1 MIELNSINLA
11 TEEDRNY
18 EIDKW
23 TSLFKA
29 TTWEDIHMLINDNPT
44 LQSAAETLYQL
55 NMNEQFR
62 ETCDRFIRAEAEHN
76 ALLRINAELTKENAT
91 LLAEISELKA
101 RLELQEKVSEKYSI
115 YISRP
120 VISNRAG

>member
-29 TTWEDIHMLINDNPT
+29 TTWEDIRMVIYDNPT
-44 LQSAAETLYQL
+44 LQSAAETLYQI

-62 ETCDRFIRAEAEHN
+62 EACDRFIRAEAEHN

-101 RLELQEKVSEKYSI
+101 RLELLEKVSEK
-115 YISRP
+115 
-120 VISNRAG
+120 